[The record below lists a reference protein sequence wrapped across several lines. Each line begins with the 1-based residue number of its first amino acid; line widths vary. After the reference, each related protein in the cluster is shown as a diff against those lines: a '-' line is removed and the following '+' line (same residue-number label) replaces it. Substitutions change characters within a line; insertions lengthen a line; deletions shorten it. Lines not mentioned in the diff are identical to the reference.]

1 MTLKC
6 GGELRLHDLADEL
19 FGERCDS
26 EVSYRLAEPRVAL
39 DDVHGANETA
49 CEGIRRGALTVSE
62 CDGRETLGDPWDVR
76 PILSALNP
84 KMVSSGRKRTS
95 VPRCADGPRE
105 CAGSVRRP
113 RSVRTRA
120 RSPRQVVS
128 ISKNALSAEVGTRPD
143 VGPLHKSTSIAS
155 SLGLVS

>member
-1 MTLKC
+1 MRPHATQRSRIQPATKRLHLHPTGPREEARFGEWMTLKC

-76 PILSALNP
+76 PILSALE
-84 KMVSSGRKRTS
+84 VHE
-95 VPRCADGPRE
+95 RE
-105 CAGSVRRP
+105 QPC
-113 RSVRTRA
+113 
-120 RSPRQVVS
+120 VVVV
-128 ISKNALSAEVGTRPD
+128 AAW
-143 VGPLHKSTSIAS
+143 A
-155 SLGLVS
+155 